1 MKRLLI
7 VTTALTMLIAPM
19 SESFAQG
26 WNSNRRDDNRPA
38 AAMSMRHDNDRRDD
52 YRNDNRSGDYRND
65 NRNADYR
72 HDNGRHRGWYKGGR
86 IERNDWNRGQ
96 RVNDWQRRHL
106 QRPPRGYEWRQ
117 VDNNYVLAA
126 AATGLIA
133 ALVLANR

>member
-7 VTTALTMLIAPM
+7 VTTALSLLAAPL
-19 SESFAQG
+19 SGAFAQN
-26 WNSNRRDDNRPA
+26 WNDRHDDRRNNNTMQRYDND
-38 AAMSMRHDNDRRDD
+38 RHDN
-52 YRNDNRSGDYRND
+52 NRHNWR
-65 NRNADYR
+65 
-72 HDNGRHRGWYKGGR
+72 KGGR

-133 ALVLANR
+133 ALVAANSR

>member
-7 VTTALTMLIAPM
+7 VTTALSLLAAPL
-19 SESFAQG
+19 SGAFAQS
-26 WNSNRRDDNRPA
+26 WND
-38 AAMSMRHDNDRRDD
+38 RHDDRRNDTMMMQRHDD
-52 YRNDNRSGDYRND
+52 HRGNSMMMQRHDDGR
-65 NRNADYR
+65 DYR
-72 HDNGRHRGWYKGGR
+72 HSNWRKGGR
-86 IERNDWNRGQ
+86 IDRHDWNRGH

-133 ALVLANR
+133 ALVMANSR